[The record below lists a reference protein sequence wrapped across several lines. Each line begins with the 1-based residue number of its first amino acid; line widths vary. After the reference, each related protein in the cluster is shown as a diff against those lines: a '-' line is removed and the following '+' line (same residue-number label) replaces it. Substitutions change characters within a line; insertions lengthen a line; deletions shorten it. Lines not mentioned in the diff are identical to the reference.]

1 MENWNSTNTNVRFIF
16 VKRLEGGLEKPE
28 EEELSSRR
36 NMSRRKD
43 PKKANPRQ
51 RLLILWLSD
60 SRRDESLSRE
70 KKCSQKTSG
79 QLRDCSS
86 APKWRR
92 VC

>member
-43 PKKANPRQ
+43 PKKQIHASAY
-51 RLLILWLSD
+51 LS
-60 SRRDESLSRE
+60 SGYPTLVVTNLCHE
-70 KKCSQKTSG
+70 KKNAVKKQAVS
-79 QLRDCSS
+79 
-86 APKWRR
+86 
-92 VC
+92 